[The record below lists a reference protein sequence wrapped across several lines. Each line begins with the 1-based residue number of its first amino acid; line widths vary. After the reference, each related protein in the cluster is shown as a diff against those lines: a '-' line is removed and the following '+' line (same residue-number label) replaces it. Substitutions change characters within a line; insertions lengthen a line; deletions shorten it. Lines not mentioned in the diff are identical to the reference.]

1 MWKNKSSALRN
12 ETLIIN
18 VPHKYKQRDD
28 LKLIIIIMT
37 HIFYKYFYKS
47 IRTKN
52 KENIR
57 TFKLEAL
64 ETL

>member
-37 HIFYKYFYKS
+37 HIFTNIS
-47 IRTKN
+47 IKV
-52 KENIR
+52 
-57 TFKLEAL
+57 LEQKIKKIL
-64 ETL
+64 EHLS